1 MSNIIVVLELFNLTL
16 YGFNCVLL
24 LVSAPEAQL
33 LQQVTRGPNGLP
45 ADSSLHCAT
54 DSTAVQLSE
63 MMPLPVLMKHSV
75 TTPLITQ

>member
-1 MSNIIVVLELFNLTL
+1 MP
-16 YGFNCVLL
+16 LL
-24 LVSAPEAQL
+24 IPLDRVPCGSVSAPEAQL

-45 ADSSLHCAT
+45 VESMLHCAT

-75 TTPLITQ
+75 TTPLVTQ